1 MDAATQRLVRQRAGY
16 RCEYC
21 GLARANF
28 PFAPFHIEH
37 IIPKKHGGQDN
48 ADNLAFACHHCNLH
62 KGPNLTGIDP
72 VSGQIV
78 SLFDPRKDVWH
89 EHFVVQGFAI
99 VGLTATGRATVV
111 VMEMNSPGRLQLRS
125 RLG

>member
-1 MDAATQRLVRQRAGY
+1 MDAATQRLVRQRAGN

-37 IIPKKHGGQDN
+37 IIPKKHGGKDN

-78 SLFDPRKDVWH
+78 LLFDPRKDVWH
-89 EHFVVQGFAI
+89 EHFVVQEFAI

-111 VMEMNSPGRLQLRS
+111 VMEMNSPGRLQLRT